1 MAGLFQLA
9 LQQTNDDFGRPIKGA
24 LAYFYEASTLTPLP
38 VFNDYNCL
46 VPGPN
51 PWPADGFGRFP
62 AIYLDQP
69 IGGSGFYRFQVTT
82 AEGAIVPGL
91 DLQMLPVIGPSS
103 GGGGG
108 GPAPTPVDP
117 STLHIT
123 GDTVFRL
130 QFAASLPR
138 TGWVRANGNTI
149 GDAASGA
156 SERANSDTQ
165 GLFQFLW
172 SNVVDAACPVS
183 GGRGATPVADFN
195 AHKRITLPDMRGR
208 APYGTDKMGAAAT
221 AGRLTALTIGGPG
234 LGPDIAG
241 SSGGFETIVLSA
253 AQIPQHTHLIAGT
266 TAAGGG
272 ALGVF
277 QLSSVNG
284 SPANRLVTDGGTGG
298 GGSHSNLPPALLGT
312 WYVKL

>member
-1 MAGLFQLA
+1 MAGLFQLS
-9 LQQTNDDFGRPIKGA
+9 LQQINDDFGRPIHGA
-24 LAYFYEASTLTPLP
+24 LAWFYEASTLSPLP
-38 VFNDYNCL
+38 VFTDYNCL

-69 IGGSGFYRFQVTT
+69 IGGSGFYRFRVTT

-91 DLQMLPVIGPSS
+91 DLQTLPVIGPSVG

-108 GPAPTPVDP
+108 GPPVD
-117 STLHIT
+117 SSALHIT

-130 QFAASLPR
+130 QFATSLTR

-149 GDAASGA
+149 GDAVSGA
-156 SERANSDTQ
+156 SERANSDTLA
-165 GLFQFLW
+165 LFQFLW

-183 GGRGATPVADFN
+183 GGRGATPAADFA

-221 AGRLTALTIGGPG
+221 AGRLTGLTIGGTG

-253 AQIPQHTHLIAGT
+253 AQIPQH
-266 TAAGGG
+266 
-272 ALGVF
+272 
-277 QLSSVNG
+277 
-284 SPANRLVTDGGTGG
+284 
-298 GGSHSNLPPALLGT
+298 SHMINAT
-312 WYVKL
+312 YT